1 MIFLAKIQ
9 VLQMIYEY
17 SFGTKMSVFPL
28 TKDAEIF
35 IGKWKKAQNKA
46 IEETIKLTN
55 NSIEEYNFDKLVD
68 EKTVKYY
75 VEDNT

>member
-1 MIFLAKIQ
+1 MTGIIRVRNRQIIVPDNLD
-9 VLQMIYEY
+9 
-17 SFGTKMSVFPL
+17 
-28 TKDAEIF
+28 DAEIF

-55 NSIEEYNFDKLVD
+55 YSIEEYNFDKLVD
-68 EKTVKYY
+68 EKTIKYY

>member
-1 MIFLAKIQ
+1 MTGIIKVHNRQI
-9 VLQMIYEY
+9 IIPD
-17 SFGTKMSVFPL
+17 SP
-28 TKDAEIF
+28 KDAEIF

-55 NSIEEYNFDKLVD
+55 YSVEEYNFDKLVD
-68 EKTVKYY
+68 EKTIKYY

>member
-1 MIFLAKIQ
+1 MTGIIRVRNRQIIVPDNLD
-9 VLQMIYEY
+9 
-17 SFGTKMSVFPL
+17 
-28 TKDAEIF
+28 DAEIF

-55 NSIEEYNFDKLVD
+55 YSIEEYNFDKLVD

>member
-1 MIFLAKIQ
+1 MTGIIRVRNRQIIVPDNLD
-9 VLQMIYEY
+9 
-17 SFGTKMSVFPL
+17 
-28 TKDAEIF
+28 DAEIF

-55 NSIEEYNFDKLVD
+55 YSIEEYNFDKLVD

-75 VEDNT
+75 VEDNR

>member
-1 MIFLAKIQ
+1 MTGKIKVHNRQ
-9 VLQMIYEY
+9 IVVPNSLDE
-17 SFGTKMSVFPL
+17 
-28 TKDAEIF
+28 AEIF

-55 NSIEEYNFDKLVD
+55 NTIEEYNFDKLVD

>member
-1 MIFLAKIQ
+1 MTGIIKVHNRQITIPDNLN
-9 VLQMIYEY
+9 
-17 SFGTKMSVFPL
+17 
-28 TKDAEIF
+28 DAEIF
-35 IGKWKKAQNKA
+35 NGKWKKAQNKA